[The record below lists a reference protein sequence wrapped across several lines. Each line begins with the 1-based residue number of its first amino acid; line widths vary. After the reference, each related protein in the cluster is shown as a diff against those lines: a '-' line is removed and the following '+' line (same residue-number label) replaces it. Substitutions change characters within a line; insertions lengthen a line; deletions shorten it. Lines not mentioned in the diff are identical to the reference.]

1 VIPNG
6 VVKEWAHAPGLSLW
20 DDFIDQLYLSSFLI
34 IIPHQPPLYLISF
47 NHLSSI
53 ISKSQIISQ
62 ISFSH
67 SKLVTSARYSPD
79 GSMVVCGLF
88 QGQVFF
94 YQSEVL
100 KKKEERIFDFIKM
113 IDLFLFFYLS
123 FCHIYDILYII
134 NFTIYLSFFFIFL

>member
-1 VIPNG
+1 MIPNG

-100 KKKEERIFDFIKM
+100 KKREKERIFIVIFVFFKLQDHFFSFILFS
-113 IDLFLFFYLS
+113 LFLFHFS
-123 FCHIYDILYII
+123 PTHF
-134 NFTIYLSFFFIFL
+134 